1 MNPVCPR
8 IIKGRRSARVV
19 SKEEIATSRD
29 TSPQQEENKEYP
41 SLSFLRPPH
50 LAGTSHG
57 PHPSR
62 RQNAK
67 KLRRANLQGL
77 GSGAQSR
84 EWERWQSRASTARER
99 FRSGF
104 TSPQGAKLG
113 SLQLVFPPATVSLKG
128 SSVSLV
134 DAVML
139 AFLFIQNSRLLNFS
153 YCSNWNIKKKK
164 TSSPCHLKKTT
175 PQSCFF
181 FFFFYCHSHI
191 PIKLKHSCFMAS
203 EHPDCGKDCLASL
216 ARSLAQRSQFPSFFY
231 LQQIPGS
238 DFQTRLPFLSWYSQ
252 WIKLFLSKI
261 QESTV
266 LKRVKDGGNK

>member
-67 KLRRANLQGL
+67 KLRRGNLQGL

-139 AFLFIQNSRLLNFS
+139 AFLSIQNSILINFS

-164 TSSPCHLKKTT
+164 NFISMP
-175 PQSCFF
+175 P
-181 FFFFYCHSHI
+181 
-191 PIKLKHSCFMAS
+191 
-203 EHPDCGKDCLASL
+203 
-216 ARSLAQRSQFPSFFY
+216 
-231 LQQIPGS
+231 
-238 DFQTRLPFLSWYSQ
+238 
-252 WIKLFLSKI
+252 
-261 QESTV
+261 
-266 LKRVKDGGNK
+266 

>member
-8 IIKGRRSARVV
+8 IIKGRRPARVV

-128 SSVSLV
+128 SSLSLV

-153 YCSNWNIKKKK
+153 YCSNWNIKKKLHLHATLK
-164 TSSPCHLKKTT
+164 KPHLKAV
-175 PQSCFF
+175 SFF
-181 FFFFYCHSHI
+181 FFTVI
-191 PIKLKHSCFMAS
+191 PT
-203 EHPDCGKDCLASL
+203 
-216 ARSLAQRSQFPSFFY
+216 
-231 LQQIPGS
+231 
-238 DFQTRLPFLSWYSQ
+238 FQ
-252 WIKLFLSKI
+252 
-261 QESTV
+261 
-266 LKRVKDGGNK
+266 